1 MVISKTGIK
10 MGISENQ
17 SGGRFF
23 GSSTDNFLIS
33 SRGASIESR
42 SGMGHLELAQTA
54 YKYPVIMVMNPTRM
68 PPIIIMPRGI
78 FISLTK
84 NRGPGVGG
92 TRELAMAAAAV
103 IQRMSSRSFL
113 PILIAIALASGI
125 IR

>member
-17 SGGRFF
+17 SGGRCF

-42 SGMGHLELAQTA
+42 SGMGHLQLAQTA
-54 YKYPVIMVMNPTRM
+54 DKYPVVMVMIPTTM
-68 PPIIIMPRGI
+68 PPIIMMLIGI

-84 NRGPGVGG
+84 NSGPGVGG
-92 TRELAMAAAAV
+92 TRELAMAAPAV
-103 IQRMSSRSFL
+103 IQRMSSR
-113 PILIAIALASGI
+113 
-125 IR
+125 